1 MKNPIIKSDLFK
13 TPSSIDELMNIAGSM
28 SNNSEAWQMMVF
40 TLNYCHMMVREAI
53 EQDEAKADELSVMR
67 DAIAPRNDI
76 YDEFGVNTTNSF
88 NTPPKSD

>member
-1 MKNPIIKSDLFK
+1 MKNPIIKSDLFN
-13 TPSSIDELMNIAGSM
+13 TPKSIEQLMEIAESM
-28 SNNSEAWQMMVF
+28 SNSSEAWLIMTF

-88 NTPPKSD
+88 NTPPKSN